1 MARVEDITLKSVS
14 SSILNTVADVLES
27 SDFISR
33 TIGMNNSYEDI
44 MFIVQALGREPIS
57 LLGKNYAFIYDH
69 VRRNY
74 MQGMDIPSK
83 DFDYCNKFTF
93 YKEVPTVRFADPYN
107 DPMNLL
113 NRWEPDMKFETTSMH
128 NDGGGTSIHY
138 TESNDGYTNNKDIS
152 YKADLDSGNPGTYTN
167 SIYSYGP
174 NITTCDMIGKTNSN
188 FNHGKYQTLVAR
200 FHTNIKLLLLDFIQ
214 MRKNQKAV
222 LTQLK
227 LQIQRHMDYLMVE
240 TC

>member
-1 MARVEDITLKSVS
+1 MNVKDITFKTVANSVANS
-14 SSILNTVADVLES
+14 VADVLAN

-57 LLGKNYAFIYDH
+57 LLGKDYAFIYDH

-83 DFDYCNKFTF
+83 NFEYCNKFTF

-113 NRWEPDMKFETTSMH
+113 QCLDLHFPSHFGNLLFYYLY
-128 NDGGGTSIHY
+128 IHHLIQ
-138 TESNDGYTNNKDIS
+138 NN
-152 YKADLDSGNPGTYTN
+152 
-167 SIYSYGP
+167 
-174 NITTCDMIGKTNSN
+174 
-188 FNHGKYQTLVAR
+188 
-200 FHTNIKLLLLDFIQ
+200 
-214 MRKNQKAV
+214 
-222 LTQLK
+222 
-227 LQIQRHMDYLMVE
+227 E
-240 TC
+240 